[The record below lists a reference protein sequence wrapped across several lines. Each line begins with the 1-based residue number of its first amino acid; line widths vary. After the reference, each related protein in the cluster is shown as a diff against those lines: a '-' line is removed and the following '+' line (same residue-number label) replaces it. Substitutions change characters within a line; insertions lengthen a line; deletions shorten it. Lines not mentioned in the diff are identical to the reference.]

1 MATTKIFPIH
11 EDVEG
16 TLAYIA
22 NPEKTDNGRLV
33 YAFGCSE
40 KPRRAAKDFA
50 EIRSRRSTVLAQH
63 FIVSFKPGEITP
75 ERALE
80 VGKEI
85 CTKFLDDQYQFP
97 LTVHVDKQHTHLHC
111 VFNNTHLLNGY
122 TFQTLNNQGKVSQ
135 RMWKKLRDTSD
146 EVCRRHHLNVIE
158 HPEMGKGKSRWEWD
172 MSRQGLS
179 WKAKLKYAIDKVI
192 KESEN
197 FEDFLAKCADFGVL
211 VEYHPDHKIDLKF
224 MLAEQKE
231 HNPRAKFTRSR
242 TLGWFYETEQI
253 KSRIAQY
260 QGCMV
265 YVPRT
270 KIKVVT
276 QKVEENR
283 FVRDTIDRG
292 NMQVEI
298 YIGHTAFVL
307 RDTIDRGNM
316 QVASIAKNIIAEYG
330 VEPEEIR
337 NAAISAYAHSRRLVS
352 ELNSLKAELEDL
364 EVKLSV
370 LKKYRQLKHYGEEL
384 KALSGRAEKKY
395 RKDYSVELAEYGKI
409 RTQVLELY
417 PSGHIPTVENLEK
430 SITTLR
436 KKLSAMNAEYNQAD
450 KKARELADAQR
461 TIEEYLR
468 QEQSRG
474 EQKRKRND
482 LE

>member
-1 MATTKIFPIH
+1 MLKKNGGTLPMATTKIFPIH
-11 EDVEG
+11 ANVES

-22 NPEKTDNGRLV
+22 DPEKTDNGRLV

-40 KPRRAAKDFA
+40 KPSRAARDFS

-85 CTKFLDDQYQFP
+85 CQKFLDDQYQFL
-97 LTVHVDKQHTHLHC
+97 LTVHVDKRHTHLHC
-111 VFNNTHLLNGY
+111 VFNNTNLLNGY
-122 TFQTLNNQGKVSQ
+122 TFQTLNNQGKVSE

-146 EVCRRHHLNVIE
+146 EVCKRHHLNVIA

-179 WKAKLKYAIDKVI
+179 WKAKLKYAIDQVV

-197 FEDFLAKCADFGVL
+197 FEDFLSKCADFGIL
-211 VEYHPDHKIDLKF
+211 YEYNPNHKIDLKF
-224 MLAEQKE
+224 MLAEHKE

-260 QGCMV
+260 QGCMG
-265 YVPRT
+265 YGPRT

-276 QKVEENR
+276 PMVEENR
-283 FVRDTIDRG
+283 FVRD
-292 NMQVEI
+292 
-298 YIGHTAFVL
+298 A
-307 RDTIDRGNM
+307 IDRGNM
-316 QVASIAKNIIAEYG
+316 QVASIANNIIAEYG

-337 NAAISAYAHSRRLVS
+337 NAAISAYAHSRGLLS
-352 ELNSLKAELEDL
+352 KLNNLKTEIENL
-364 EVKLSV
+364 EVKLNV
-370 LKKYRQLKHYGEEL
+370 LKKYREIKHYGEEL

-395 RKDYSVELAEYGKI
+395 RKEHSAELAEYGKI
-409 RTQVLELY
+409 RTQVFELY
-417 PSGHIPTVENLEK
+417 PSGHIPTVEKLEK
-430 SITTLR
+430 SITALR
-436 KKLSAMNAEYNQAD
+436 EKLSAMNTEFNQAD

>member
-11 EDVEG
+11 ADVEG
-16 TLAYIA
+16 ALAYIA

-40 KPRRAAKDFA
+40 KPSRAARDFS
-50 EIRSRRSTVLAQH
+50 EIKSRRSSVPAQH

-85 CTKFLDDQYQFP
+85 CTKSLDDQYQFL
-97 LTVHVDKQHTHLHC
+97 LTVHVDKQHIHLHC
-111 VFNNTHLLNGY
+111 VFNNTNLINGH
-122 TFQTLNNQGKVSQ
+122 TFQTLNNQGKVSE
-135 RMWKKLRDTSD
+135 RMWKKLCETSD
-146 EVCRRHHLNVIE
+146 EVCKRHHLNVIE

-179 WKAKLKYAIDKVI
+179 WKAKLKYAIDQVI
-192 KESEN
+192 KESED
-197 FEDFLAKCADFGVL
+197 FEDFLAKCTDFGVL
-211 VEYHPDHKIDLKF
+211 VEYNPDHKIDLKY
-224 MLAEQKE
+224 MLAEQKK

-253 KSRIAQY
+253 KRRIAQY

-276 QKVEENR
+276 PKVEENK
-283 FVRDTIDRG
+283 FVRD
-292 NMQVEI
+292 
-298 YIGHTAFVL
+298 A
-307 RDTIDRGNM
+307 IDRGNM

-352 ELNSLKAELEDL
+352 ELNNLKTEIEDL
-364 EVKLSV
+364 EVKLKV
-370 LKKYRQLKHYGEEL
+370 LKKYREVKHYGEEL

-395 RKDYSVELAEYGKI
+395 RKEYSAELAEYGKI
-409 RTQVLELY
+409 RTQVFELY

-430 SITTLR
+430 SITALR
-436 KKLSAMNAEYNQAD
+436 KKLSAMNTEYNQAD

-468 QEQSRG
+468 QEQSRDQ
-474 EQKRKRND
+474 QKRKKRND

>member
-16 TLAYIA
+16 SLAYIA
-22 NPEKTDNGRLV
+22 NPEKTDNGRIV

-40 KPRRAAKDFA
+40 KPSRAAKDFA

-63 FIVSFKPGEITP
+63 FNVSFKPGEITP

-85 CTKFLDDQYQFP
+85 CTKFLDDQYQFL
-97 LTVHVDKQHTHLHC
+97 LTVHVDKQHIHLHC
-111 VFNNTHLLNGY
+111 VFNNTNLINGY
-122 TFQTLNNQGKVSQ
+122 TFQTLNNQGKISE

-146 EVCRRHHLNVIE
+146 EVCKRHHLNVIQ

-179 WKAKLKYAIDKVI
+179 WKAKLKYAIDQVV

-197 FEDFLAKCADFGVL
+197 FEDFLARCADFGIL
-211 VEYHPDHKIDLKF
+211 YEYNPDHKIDLKF

-276 QKVEENR
+276 PKVEENR
-283 FVRDTIDRG
+283 FVRDAIDRG
-292 NMQVEI
+292 NMK
-298 YIGHTAFVL
+298 
-307 RDTIDRGNM
+307 
-316 QVASIAKNIIAEYG
+316 VASVAKNIIAQYG

-352 ELNSLKAELEDL
+352 ELNNLKTEIEDL
-364 EVKLSV
+364 EVKLKV
-370 LKKYRQLKHYGEEL
+370 LKKYREVKHYGEEL

-395 RKDYSVELAEYGKI
+395 RKEHSAELAEYGKI
-409 RTQVLELY
+409 RTQVFELY
-417 PSGHIPTVENLEK
+417 PSGHIPTVEKLEK
-430 SITTLR
+430 SITALR
-436 KKLSAMNAEYNQAD
+436 DKISEMNTEFNKAD

-468 QEQSRG
+468 QEQSRDQ
-474 EQKRKRND
+474 QKRKKRND